1 MQVRLNVFP
10 MPPETL
16 KHLKWEE
23 ESTIA
28 AKYTMNNFI
37 FFIVEKENRGF
48 FLAFRK
54 EKFVITQHVLS
65 AFQSK
70 IL

>member
-1 MQVRLNVFP
+1 

-23 ESTIA
+23 ENTIA
-28 AKYTMNNFI
+28 AKYTMNNFNTI
-37 FFIVEKENRGF
+37 FIVEKENRGF
-48 FLAFRK
+48 LLACRK